1 VIALDLAAAL
11 DPARFMA
18 STGFEPDPWQRL
30 FLRST
35 ASRLLLLCARQ
46 TGKSTSTAALA
57 AHCALY
63 EPGALILLLSP
74 SQQQSR
80 ELFRKVTEFVRGL
93 ASLDLEAE
101 SASRIE
107 FPNGSRIVCLSGNPM
122 TVRGFSGPRLII
134 IDEACFIDDELAH
147 SVTPMLAGGGR
158 MIAMSTPNGKRG
170 WFYENWAGDDPLW
183 ERMRVTADDSPRIS
197 AEFLATERASKPEWR
212 IRQEYMVEFVDTDET
227 LFPSEMVARAI
238 TTAVAPLFPSAFSA
252 FSGGTPHAP

>member
-1 VIALDLAAAL
+1 MISLDLAAAL
-11 DPARFMA
+11 DPAHFMT
-18 STGFEPDPWQRL
+18 STGLIPDPWQRR

-35 ASRLLLLCARQ
+35 VSRLLLLCARQ
-46 TGKSTSTAALA
+46 TGKSTTTAALA

-93 ASLDLEAE
+93 ANLDLEAE

-107 FPNGSRIVCLSGNPM
+107 FPNGSRIVCLSGNPL
-122 TVRGFSGPRLII
+122 TVRGFSAPRLII
-134 IDEACFIDDELAH
+134 IDEAAFIDDELAH

-158 MIAMSTPNGKRG
+158 LIAMSTPNGRRG
-170 WFYENWAGDDPLW
+170 WFYENWISNDPLW
-183 ERMRVTADDSPRIS
+183 ERMRVTASDSPRIS

-212 IRQEYMVEFVDTDET
+212 IRQEYGVEFVDTDET
-227 LFPSEMVARAI
+227 LFPAETVAAAI
-238 TTAVAPLFPSAFSA
+238 TPAVTPLFGTGFSA
-252 FSGGTPHAP
+252 FSGDQ